1 MSKNNMTLPDLATA
15 LNGLET
21 EEGMSFNAEVING
34 EVPTLQVTVSDRE
47 EFPIYITIDDSQIL
61 AVSYLWKESEIKP
74 GSREELLEALLTLNI
89 PMPLSSFSKLGG
101 QYVIFG
107 ALSCHSDIED
117 IIHEVDT
124 LSDNT
129 LEALESI
136 SEFLQ

>member
-1 MSKNNMTLPDLATA
+1 MTLPDLATA